1 MDDET
6 EYRIEFTIQR
16 RRPGDEDFTDIG
28 FGSSGGWHDIDA
40 AGNDAGSMI
49 QNWMWETEPGMPEP
63 KSVRDD
69 IELAKGI

>member
-16 RRPGDEDFTDIG
+16 KRPGDEDFTDIG
-28 FGSSGGWHDIDA
+28 FGSSGGWHGIDA
-40 AGNDAGSMI
+40 AENIAGATI
-49 QNWMWETEPGMPEP
+49 QNYEWETSAGMPTPE
-63 KSVRDD
+63 SVRED